1 MSLVH
6 INWNPTRK
14 DIRIFG
20 IAALLVSVLA
30 AAMLHYF
37 RGFGSTVTTAIILA
51 GLVMFA
57 CCMLSHKAGRIIFI
71 ALTCITFPI
80 GWMMNFV
87 VLFVFYFLLITPL
100 GLIFRLIGR
109 DVLGK
114 RFDPDAKSYWQPH
127 HCPDSAERYFRQF

>member
-1 MSLVH
+1 MSLIH

-20 IAALLVSVLA
+20 IAALVVSVLA
-30 AAMLHYF
+30 AATLHYF
-37 RGFGSTVTTAIILA
+37 RGFGATVTTTIILA

-57 CCMLSHKAGRIIFI
+57 SCMLSHKAGRIIFI
-71 ALTCITFPI
+71 ALTCITLPI
-80 GWMMNFV
+80 GWAMNFV

-100 GLIFRLIGR
+100 GLVFRLIGR

-114 RFDPDAKSYWQPH
+114 RFDSDAKSYWQPH
-127 HCPDSAERYFRQF
+127 RCPESAERYFRQF